1 MTLFDKNKQ
10 QSSNPDLSSIKQASN
25 PNSLNNNNNGNNPSQ
40 LPSFNSNINS
50 NPNNNGSQ
58 GQDEFVNPFN
68 SNSNNSMNNNNN
80 PNGFYDSNNMSNTNS
95 YQPPSYD
102 QQMPAFNSSSNPG
115 NNNSMDSMNMGQGGF
130 SQPSVSSLNSGDF
143 ISKEQAEEI
152 IVQTVESV
160 LEDKWEDITKNVRKV
175 VEWKDKVESQI
186 TLVKED
192 IVSLQD
198 AFSTLEKRLI
208 SKLNNYDKSILDVG
222 SEIKALDKVFQK
234 VTPTLVNNVTELG
247 RIAKELKSV
256 SNANKNFEE

>member
-10 QSSNPDLSSIKQASN
+10 QSSNPDLSNIKQASN
-25 PNSLNNNNNGNNPSQ
+25 PNSVNNNNTSQ
-40 LPSFNSNINS
+40 LPSFNSNPNTTNNS
-50 NPNNNGSQ
+50 R
-58 GQDEFVNPFN
+58 QDEFVNPFN
-68 SNSNNSMNNNNN
+68 SNNGNNMGNNQ
-80 PNGFYDSNNMSNTNS
+80 NGFYDSNNNNNPGNMNS

-102 QQMPAFNSSSNPG
+102 QQTPTFNSSSNPQ
-115 NNNSMDSMNMGQGGF
+115 DSMNMGQTGTYV
-130 SQPSVSSLNSGDF
+130 QSSLSNLNSGDF

-256 SNANKNFEE
+256 SNANKKFDE

>member
-10 QSSNPDLSSIKQASN
+10 QSPSSSPDLSGIKQEASG
-25 PNSLNNNNNGNNPSQ
+25 SSSQ
-40 LPSFNSNINS
+40 LPSFNSNPNNQ
-50 NPNNNGSQ
+50 NPNQ
-58 GQDEFVNPFN
+58 EFVNPFN
-68 SNSNNSMNNNNN
+68 SNSNQGINN
-80 PNGFYDSNNMSNTNS
+80 SNNMNMNS
-95 YQPPSYD
+95 YQPPMQEEM
-102 QQMPAFNSSSNPG
+102 QQNPNSNFNSSQSMDMNPNFG
-115 NNNSMDSMNMGQGGF
+115 QSSYSMMNNSG
-130 SQPSVSSLNSGDF
+130 SGEF
-143 ISKEQAEEI
+143 ISKDEAEQL

-198 AFSTLEKRLI
+198 AFTTLEKRLI

-234 VTPTLVNNVTELG
+234 ITPTLVNNVTELG
-247 RIAKELKSV
+247 KIAKELKSV
-256 SNANKNFEE
+256 SHANKNYEE